1 MSRKG
6 VKMHFYDRPYQTR
19 VLKSFKKGKQHLKLS
34 QFDIFIRRQQA
45 AHVIFIIVSSY
56 QLEMSKLLAH

>member
-19 VLKSFKKGKQHLKLS
+19 VLKKGKQHLKLS